1 MGYHLPSTPRMFRQ
15 LLSLLVLSGLA
26 QAQPQTRDLLCDI
39 CVDVVTDL
47 DEWLTSDATE
57 GEIVHFMES
66 LCRALGNILPDLETM
81 CIDLME
87 AQLPAIIDG
96 LGEENLNPMEVCV
109 NIAACYPPPPTTTG
123 APAPTTGAPG
133 TSTPAPPASSTT
145 AAPEPD
151 TTQARS
157 RRLV

>member
-1 MGYHLPSTPRMFRQ
+1 MGVYLNHGIHYTHHIMYSSVLSLV
-15 LLSLLVLSGLA
+15 LLSTLA
-26 QAQPQTRDLLCDI
+26 HSSPQPRDLLCDI

-96 LGEENLNPMEVCV
+96 LVEENLNPMEVCV
-109 NIAACYPPPPTTTG
+109 NIAACYPPPPTTT
-123 APAPTTGAPG
+123 
-133 TSTPAPPASSTT
+133 SLPP
-145 AAPEPD
+145 

-157 RRLV
+157 RRLL

>member
-1 MGYHLPSTPRMFRQ
+1 MGYTIHTTSCI
-15 LLSLLVLSGLA
+15 A
-26 QAQPQTRDLLCDI
+26 QSCPWSCSPP
-39 CVDVVTDL
+39 
-47 DEWLTSDATE
+47 WLTSDATE

-96 LGEENLNPMEVCV
+96 LVEENLNPMEVCV
-109 NIAACYPPPPTTTG
+109 NIAACYPPPPTTT
-123 APAPTTGAPG
+123 
-133 TSTPAPPASSTT
+133 SLPP
-145 AAPEPD
+145 

-157 RRLV
+157 RRLL

>member
-1 MGYHLPSTPRMFRQ
+1 MGTILYHTITMYRSVLALVIIST
-15 LLSLLVLSGLA
+15 LA

-96 LGEENLNPMEVCV
+96 LVEENLNPMEVCV
-109 NIAACYPPPPTTTG
+109 NIAACYPPPPTT
-123 APAPTTGAPG
+123 ASPPAPG
-133 TSTPAPPASSTT
+133 TSTPAPPASTT
-145 AAPEPD
+145 AQPETD
-151 TTQARS
+151 TTPARR

>member
-1 MGYHLPSTPRMFRQ
+1 MGAIMMMKLAAALL
-15 LLSLLVLSGLA
+15 LLSSLVSCG
-26 QAQPQTRDLLCDI
+26 QAEQPKDLLCDI

-96 LGEENLNPMEVCV
+96 LVEENLNPMEVCV

-123 APAPTTGAPG
+123 APAPTTGAPE
-133 TSTPAPPASSTT
+133 TSTPAPPASTT
-145 AAPEPD
+145 AQPEPD
-151 TTQARS
+151 TTPAR
-157 RRLV
+157 

>member
-1 MGYHLPSTPRMFRQ
+1 MGILYHTITMYRSVLALVIIST
-15 LLSLLVLSGLA
+15 LA
-26 QAQPQTRDLLCDI
+26 QAHPQPKDLICDI
-39 CVDVVTDL
+39 CIDVVTDL
-47 DEWLTSDATE
+47 DTWLTSDATE

-96 LGEENLNPMEVCV
+96 LVEENLNPMEVCV

-145 AAPEPD
+145 AAPESD